1 MTSTLP
7 TSEGADADVT
17 VPRTIVVPLDKSQFA
32 ERALPVA
39 REIAR
44 RVNGRVLL
52 MATHWDDPDEDRQ
65 RTYLQD
71 LVGQADGVPTD
82 ITTVNVHPNAPAI
95 EHLASDDPDRIV
107 CMASH
112 GRGRLRW
119 AVLGSVAEQVVHET
133 RRPIVLVGRHCRD
146 DWPGDARYMLVCVD
160 GTTVADP
167 IIPIATQWA
176 KALDL
181 DVQVAVVVHPLDL
194 EVGGF
199 PRDVVDAILAR
210 FAADA
215 VHATPVALRGT
226 HTAGAIA
233 DYVSDSP
240 VAFVAMNTHARGGV
254 GRLAL
259 GSVAMGTVGLAECP
273 VLLAPMADRRT

>member
-7 TSEGADADVT
+7 TSEGADVT
-17 VPRTIVVPLDKSQFA
+17 GPRTIVVPLDKSPFA

-52 MATHWDDPDEDRQ
+52 MATYWDDPDEDRK
-65 RTYLQD
+65 RAYLESIA
-71 LVGQADGVPTD
+71 GPADGVPTD
-82 ITTVNVHPNAPAI
+82 ITTVDVHPNAPAI
-95 EHLASDDPDRIV
+95 EHLVSDDPDRTV

-112 GRGRLRW
+112 GRGRFRW

-167 IIPIATQWA
+167 IIPVALHWA
-176 KALDL
+176 KVLGL

-199 PRDVVDAILAR
+199 PRDVVGAIVAR
-210 FAADA
+210 FAADG

-226 HTAGAIA
+226 HTAGVIA

-240 VAFVAMNTHARGGV
+240 VALVAMNTHARGGLA
-254 GRLAL
+254 RLAL
-259 GSVAMGTVGLAECP
+259 GSVAMGTVALAECP
-273 VLLAPMADRRT
+273 VLLAPAPDHRS